1 MKAKIIAA
9 VILAGSC
16 LSGVS
21 VAQEAPTASQ
31 TSVAAQTEDASPQD
45 GAPSDA
51 GPAALQGQAG
61 NPAPGKA
68 QVVFFRPKKYVGS
81 ALKFSVR
88 ENGKGLCKLYNGSY
102 CAIDFEPG
110 VREFT
115 ISKDATRL
123 ELEPG
128 ETYYL
133 LNKITMGVAR
143 GRPVL
148 LPSDAATFQAT
159 EKLEVSTKAPTD
171 AEE

>member
-1 MKAKIIAA
+1 MKAMLFAGTMLGLCVAA
-9 VILAGSC
+9 ASA
-16 LSGVS
+16 
-21 VAQEAPTASQ
+21 VAQEAQPAQ
-31 TSVAAQTEDASPQD
+31 AAPAEAVVA
-45 GAPSDA
+45 
-51 GPAALQGQAG
+51 QAEPG
-61 NPAPGKA
+61 KPAPGKA

-81 ALKFSVR
+81 VLKFSVR

-110 VREFT
+110 TREFT
-115 ISKDATRL
+115 INKDATRL
-123 ELEPG
+123 ELDAG

-159 EKLEVSTKAPTD
+159 EKLEVSTKPPTD
-171 AEE
+171 AED